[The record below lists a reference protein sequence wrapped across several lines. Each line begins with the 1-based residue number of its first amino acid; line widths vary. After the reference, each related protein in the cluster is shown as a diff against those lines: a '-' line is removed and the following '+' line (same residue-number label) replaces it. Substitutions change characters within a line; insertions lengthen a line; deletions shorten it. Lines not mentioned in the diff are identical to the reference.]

1 MTDAV
6 AIVGGRVV
14 TGLGEEFDGGAV
26 LLIDGLIEAVG
37 ADVVVPAGARVI
49 DAAGCWV
56 LPGLIDPHSH
66 IGAHEEANG
75 PAGFDGSEVSSPVT
89 AGVRALDAI
98 NIEDIAFRDALA
110 GGITA
115 VVVKP
120 GSGNPIG
127 GQSVAIKTAG
137 GRSVDEQ
144 VIRAALGMKSALGE
158 NPKQAYGERKQLPST
173 RLGIALVIRQAL
185 MDARDY
191 GARRDKARAEGAPF
205 AVNLGMQ
212 ALTEALDGTLT
223 WEQHAHRHDDIA
235 TSLRIAEEFGLRL
248 VLNHGTEA
256 HKLADVLAARDIP
269 VIYGPILS
277 TRSKVEVR
285 EADPANLAALAAAGV
300 RVALTTDH
308 PVVPIGLLAMQAA
321 VAVRAGLPR
330 QTALAAM
337 TSTAASIA
345 GIDDRVGALEPGRD
359 GDVVLWSGDPLDVAS
374 TVREVLIDGRTVYV
388 SGGASQK
395 EKA

>member
-14 TGLGEEFDGGAV
+14 TGLGEEIESGTV
-26 LLIDGLIEAVG
+26 LLSDGRIEAVG
-37 ADVVVPAGARVI
+37 TGLAVPEGARVI

-89 AGVRALDAI
+89 AGVRAIDAV

-158 NPKQAYGERKQLPST
+158 NPKQAYGERK
-173 RLGIALVIRQAL
+173 
-185 MDARDY
+185 
-191 GARRDKARAEGAPF
+191 
-205 AVNLGMQ
+205 
-212 ALTEALDGTLT
+212 
-223 WEQHAHRHDDIA
+223 
-235 TSLRIAEEFGLRL
+235 
-248 VLNHGTEA
+248 
-256 HKLADVLAARDIP
+256 
-269 VIYGPILS
+269 
-277 TRSKVEVR
+277 
-285 EADPANLAALAAAGV
+285 
-300 RVALTTDH
+300 
-308 PVVPIGLLAMQAA
+308 
-321 VAVRAGLPR
+321 
-330 QTALAAM
+330 
-337 TSTAASIA
+337 
-345 GIDDRVGALEPGRD
+345 
-359 GDVVLWSGDPLDVAS
+359 
-374 TVREVLIDGRTVYV
+374 
-388 SGGASQK
+388 
-395 EKA
+395 